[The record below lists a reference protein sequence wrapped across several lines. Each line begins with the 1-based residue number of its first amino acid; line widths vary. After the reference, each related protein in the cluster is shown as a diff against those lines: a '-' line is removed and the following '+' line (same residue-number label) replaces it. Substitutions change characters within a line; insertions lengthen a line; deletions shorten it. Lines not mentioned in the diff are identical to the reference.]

1 MEVVAVQQKRRK
13 RADERRAEIL
23 AAAESVFAERGYRAG
38 SLAAIAEA
46 VGISKQTLLHHF
58 PTKEHLLV
66 AVLEHR
72 DLHNLGIVADMGL
85 TVEAMARLVDFNL
98 DWRGLVHSYTVLSA
112 ESVAEDHPAHEFFTT
127 RYDRSRRALADS
139 LRAEHGDRL
148 PGGLTPEQA
157 APLIIAV
164 NDGLQLQWLLN
175 SRDVAI
181 GELFRAFLATVVE
194 GEPPA
199 ST

>member
-1 MEVVAVQQKRRK
+1 MPQKRRK
-13 RADERRAEIL
+13 RADERREDIM
-23 AAAESVFAERGYRAG
+23 AAAERVFAERGYRAG

-58 PTKEHLLV
+58 QTKEDLLV
-66 AVLEHR
+66 CVLERR
-72 DLHNLGIVADMGL
+72 DLRNLEIVADLGL
-85 TVEAMARLVDFNL
+85 TTEAMARLVDFNL

-112 ESVAEDHPAHEFFTT
+112 ESIAEDHPAHEFFTA
-127 RYDRSRRALADS
+127 RYDRSRHELADN

-164 NDGLQLQWLLN
+164 NDGLQLQWLL
-175 SRDVAI
+175 SPRGVAI
-181 GELFRAFLATVVE
+181 SELFRAFLATLVP
-194 GEPPA
+194 GEPSA
-199 ST
+199 RT